1 MNSIQQ
7 ALRKHASKNRKAANE
22 RFFKM
27 GEGEYS
33 AHDTFIGVSMPDL
46 RMVAANFSDV
56 TYELIKETLY
66 SNIHED
72 RACALIILVNRYKE
86 GSKQD
91 RKAVVE
97 FYLKHKNQI
106 NNWDLVD
113 VSAPYIIGQYV
124 LDNPKERPILD
135 KLVVSK
141 DMWQRRIAIVATLTL
156 NRAGKIKEILNLSE
170 KLFDDTEDLTHKA
183 VGWMLREAWKQDA
196 PAVERFIKKH
206 YDRIPRTTLRYAI
219 ERMEESKRKK
229 FLQWKI
235 KKR

>member
-141 DMWQRRIAIVATLTL
+141 DMWQRRIAIVSTLTL
-156 NRAGKIKEILNLSE
+156 NRAGKIKETLRLSQNLLN
-170 KLFDDTEDLTHKA
+170 DTEDLTHKA

-196 PAVERFIKKH
+196 STVEMFIKKH
-206 YDRIPRTTLRYAI
+206 YDRIPRTMLRYAI
-219 ERMEESKRKK
+219 ERMDEVRRKRI
-229 FLQWKI
+229 LNDIWL
-235 KKR
+235 